1 MLSTL
6 LLFLNKLL
14 NIIHYDRIKI
24 NLINIIKG
32 EYKMHL
38 LKHFITI
45 TKHRHKVMRY
55 CFKVGL
61 YKQGLIHD
69 LSKYSFVEFFNGAKY
84 YKGTGSP
91 ISEERKKLGF
101 SRAWLHHKG
110 RNKHHWEYWI
120 DFTSKGII
128 AIEMPIKY
136 VVEMFC
142 DRVAATMVYRGVD
155 FDNQAPLDYYN
166 KTRFYY
172 VINEKTDAILKDML
186 KHLAN
191 SSLDETIGYIKKTY
205 LS

>member
-1 MLSTL
+1 MLGY
-6 LLFLNKLL
+6 
-14 NIIHYDRIKI
+14 IIRV
-24 NLINIIKG
+24 
-32 EYKMHL
+32 E
-38 LKHFITI
+38 ITS
-45 TKHRHKVMRY
+45 
-55 CFKVGL
+55 L
-61 YKQGLIHD
+61 
-69 LSKYSFVEFFNGAKY
+69 
-84 YKGTGSP
+84 
-91 ISEERKKLGF
+91 
-101 SRAWLHHKG
+101 
-110 RNKHHWEYWI
+110 EYWI